1 MQLDVTG
8 RQYRNSLEEANRV
21 DKMVLR
27 QLLGARIKMV
37 RQVSARASSED
48 TKGLAWFR
56 AEHHC

>member
-1 MQLDVTG
+1 MRLDVTG
-8 RQYRNSLEEANRV
+8 RKWRNSLEEAISV

-27 QLLGARIKMV
+27 WLPRAQIKTV
-37 RQVSARASSED
+37 KTSARASSED